1 MQFTHLGV
9 DRKYISGLCCF
20 PSSSQLVLHLLTSR
34 FNGGFHPSLGKKRR
48 PHQCLSLPAAR
59 AAFCVFLKKKK
70 TYMMMM
76 TGFFSF
82 SHVSVS
88 FSAFIRCPRDWRR
101 VGRTDWWGGEDC
113 SDGISFQDGGIS
125 LRSLH
130 RSNDDDDEFW
140 DGSGHYLTEHK
151 EAGILER
158 TAQLG
163 PDSRVS
169 LSLLCSVH
177 YLTFHRL

>member
-34 FNGGFHPSLGKKRR
+34 FNGGFHPSLGKTSATSVFVASCR
-48 PHQCLSLPAAR
+48 QS
-59 AAFCVFLKKKK
+59 CVLRFSKKKKK